1 MSQFDYGT
9 IDPNTKSGP
18 QLALDLN
25 DFRDALNTQHKG
37 NLRPSYAQPGMQ
49 WVREVS
55 STQWDVMFFDGDTD
69 YVLRSVNPTT
79 NTLIRIPKTDVA
91 GIAELETTV
100 AGLDAKYVTKDS
112 NTGAANIPV
121 GTSAQRP
128 AVPAAGMFRYNSS
141 LSRFERRNATTW
153 LNHGD
158 MDGPLNEA
166 TVSSLDSASV
176 SIVSLYNNTIT
187 ITGTT
192 TITSL
197 GTANSGIVRR
207 LVFTTALQITHNAT
221 SLILPGAA
229 NITTA
234 AGDVAEFVSLG
245 SGNWRCLYYSRAN
258 GLSLITPPFTK
269 EYTSTLLPLSSGGG
283 LVSATH
289 NFGVPLKL
297 VQATLV
303 FQVAYAGWS
312 VGDECIAM
320 LGPDRDDSATFGNAV
335 YWDNNNIYWRYGS
348 SGIQVYN
355 KTTGAQS
362 GTMPPANAQL
372 KIKVWA

>member
-1 MSQFDYGT
+1 MSQFDFGT
-9 IDPNTKSGP
+9 IDPNTKSGT
-18 QLALDLN
+18 QLAIDLN
-25 DFRDALNTQHKG
+25 SFRDALNSLNKG
-37 NLRPSYAQPGMQ
+37 DTRPTYAQAGML

-79 NTLIRIPKTDVA
+79 NTLIQIPKTNVA

-121 GTSAQRP
+121 GTAAQRP

-141 LSRFERRNATTW
+141 VSRFERRNATLW
-153 LNHGD
+153 LSHGD

-166 TVSSLDSASV
+166 TVSSLASASV
-176 SIVSLYNNTIT
+176 STVSLYNNTIT

-197 GTANSGIVRR
+197 GTTNSGIVRR

-245 SGNWRCLYYSRAN
+245 SGNWKCLYYQRASGEALSSRAIGVGQTWQDMGSARTANTTYTNSTSNTIVATITGSGGSTANYTIN
-258 GLSLITPPFTK
+258 GSIVATTVI
-269 EYTSTLLPLSSGGG
+269 SGGG
-283 LVSATH
+283 SPV
-289 NFGVPLKL
+289 V
-297 VQATLV
+297 TLV
-303 FQVAYAGWS
+303 IPPGSTYSAGPFSKWW
-312 VGDECIAM
+312 E
-320 LGPDRDDSATFGNAV
+320 LR
-335 YWDNNNIYWRYGS
+335 
-348 SGIQVYN
+348 
-355 KTTGAQS
+355 
-362 GTMPPANAQL
+362 
-372 KIKVWA
+372 

>member
-176 SIVSLYNNTIT
+176 NNVSLYNNTIT

-245 SGNWRCLYYSRAN
+245 SGNWRCLGYQRADGTALVPN
-258 GLSLITPPFTK
+258 GLGVGQTWQDVTGSRVLGTT
-269 EYTSTLLPLSSGGG
+269 YTNNTGRPISISGYVNNSSGGRISIAVG
-283 LVSATH
+283 GVVIWNMQAAS
-289 NFGVPLKL
+289 GVPPMPFSA
-297 VQATLV
+297 VIPIGAT
-303 FQVAYAGWS
+303 YA
-312 VGDECIAM
+312 VT
-320 LGPDRDDSATFGNAV
+320 L
-335 YWDNNNIYWRYGS
+335 
-348 SGIQVYN
+348 
-355 KTTGAQS
+355 TTGS
-362 GTMPPANAQL
+362 GTLA
-372 KIKVWA
+372 IWAELR